1 MDGSSRPKSASGDPG
16 VDPISAK
23 SGQWSIGKAVAQSA
37 LPFSRR
43 AQQGSH
49 QTSIFD
55 QQAGF
60 IVRLWI
66 QNRKMHEHGLA
77 VLDHVQFRVAD
88 PALPFLDHLLG
99 TDIRGG
105 HDPALVEVVRGRL

>member
-1 MDGSSRPKSASGDPG
+1 MPLNVRNRPGAVGGQSGKQSLKARCLSA
-16 VDPISAK
+16 V
-23 SGQWSIGKAVAQSA
+23 
-37 LPFSRR
+37 

-66 QNRKMHEHGLA
+66 QSRKMHEHGLA
-77 VLDHVQFRVAD
+77 VLDHVQFRVTD
-88 PALPFLDHLLG
+88 PVLPFLDHLLG
-99 TDIRGG
+99 ADIRGG